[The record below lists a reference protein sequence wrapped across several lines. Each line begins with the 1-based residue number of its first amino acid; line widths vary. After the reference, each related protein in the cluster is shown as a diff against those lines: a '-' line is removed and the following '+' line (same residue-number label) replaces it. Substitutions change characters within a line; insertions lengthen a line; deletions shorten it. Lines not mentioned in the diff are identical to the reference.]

1 VVPGDSSGRDPDQ
14 PPSGGP
20 DSPQASELSK
30 LFEQH
35 NRHLVSFLAH
45 RLGNEAEARDVAQ
58 EAYVRVLQLNEPG
71 AISFLRAYL
80 YRTAANLATDRLRHR
95 TRAGRLDPTYDGDA
109 LTNALSPDRQVLARE
124 ELTLVRQALLELP
137 ARYRR
142 AFVLHRFEDRSTE
155 EIARDLRLR
164 PTQVRL
170 YLRRALA
177 YCGLRLEG
185 LSRTEAERQVFR

>member
-1 VVPGDSSGRDPDQ
+1 VVPGDSSGPDPDQ